1 MIVLLHC
8 FEDSRFFDQVA
19 LELEEVHL
27 VKEGLWGLE
36 LGSHQDLELAQ
47 VKDLVG
53 LFHKRSRQ
61 TIIFLFGKKISGFI
75 NSVFPQDIVPNI
87 LIR

>member
-8 FEDSRFFDQVA
+8 FENSCFFDQVV

-36 LGSHQDLELAQ
+36 LGLHLDLEPELAQ
-47 VKDLVG
+47 VKDPVG
-53 LFHKRSRQ
+53 SFR
-61 TIIFLFGKKISGFI
+61 
-75 NSVFPQDIVPNI
+75 
-87 LIR
+87 

>member
-8 FEDSRFFDQVA
+8 FEHSCFFDQVV

-36 LGSHQDLELAQ
+36 LGSHLDLEVELAQ

-53 LFHKRSRQ
+53 SFWFHWFQ
-61 TIIFLFGKKISGFI
+61 YFLKIPS
-75 NSVFPQDIVPNI
+75 PTY
-87 LIR
+87 

>member
-8 FEDSRFFDQVA
+8 FENSRFFDQVA

-27 VKEGLWGLE
+27 VKEELWGLE
-36 LGSHQDLELAQ
+36 LGSHLDLEAELAQ

-53 LFHKRSRQ
+53 SFR
-61 TIIFLFGKKISGFI
+61 
-75 NSVFPQDIVPNI
+75 
-87 LIR
+87 